1 MKEEIF
7 KDLIRTTQAEAADW
21 EEAIFHQS
29 LQQHISCQNLT
40 SCHTNATSS
49 LPSTSHITPTV
60 PSTEPQPKALLEILR
75 RATVIFP
82 GNLSACELFTTE
94 NDEAIQDKM
103 KEFQIKNPELY
114 LVGGGLRNKALKE
127 LWAKADKDLWQSKI
141 DAFARDIDAN
151 REEFPLLMLR
161 ALQNLCSRE
170 HLGST
175 LMSFTWAFHDV
186 QTDRIKCGQIFTG
199 YDTYKEELVTPD
211 RAQPC
216 DHNAQMEA
224 WLNHADAILSC
235 KPCSVVYQIP
245 LNEDGIPILPQ
256 TDTSK
261 ATAAQL
267 AQLFDEYLLLLWKF
281 SWGTDK
287 NSSTIPWAEVVEHP
301 HDYFDTSLYKL
312 PCVLNV
318 PDKLKSNPVHIFA
331 LYDFFVLASTSLP
344 FKFHSKQE
352 IMKRTSSTI
361 GDELDNSS
369 LSTLSATTTV
379 QTPHPVQ
386 SSILYSS
393 SDKSPSEFETPQY
406 NTQPANLSASS
417 ASPNTS
423 TANSSSI
430 KANSRPDT
438 AAFPGI
444 NAISAN
450 PLGITKVS
458 GILKNT
464 KAVEETQPT
473 NSTNVVNPTNVV
485 DPTHIEPCPSTRKSG
500 QARKQADREVVT
512 LSESFSEPAKKR
524 KRLQDRWFYELV
536 VNPASQPF
544 EHSLD
549 C

>member
-1 MKEEIF
+1 MPNRSSDATGSNQSTKFPEVHKTRLKSLIPEYEGFIEEKNPDLKSRCNDLTKWRKDTARRLMKEEIF
-7 KDLIRTTQAEAADW
+7 KDLIGTTQAEAADW
-21 EEAIFHQS
+21 EEAIRRFFTNHYNNTYLAKIRRAATQ
-29 LQQHISCQNLT
+29 
-40 SCHTNATSS
+40 NATSS

-82 GNLSACELFTTE
+82 GDLSARELFATE

-103 KEFQIKNPELY
+103 KEFQIKNPESY

-151 REEFPLLMLR
+151 REEFPSLMLR

-170 HLGST
+170 RLGST
-175 LMSFTWAFHDV
+175 LMSFTWAFRDV

-211 RAQPC
+211 RAQPH

-224 WLNHADAILSC
+224 WLNHADAILSR
-235 KPCSVVYQIP
+235 KPRSVVYQIP

-312 PCVLNV
+312 PCVLNA

-344 FKFHSKQE
+344 FKFRSKQE

-361 GDELDNSS
+361 GDELDDSNDDD
-369 LSTLSATTTV
+369 L
-379 QTPHPVQ
+379 P
-386 SSILYSS
+386 
-393 SDKSPSEFETPQY
+393 
-406 NTQPANLSASS
+406 
-417 ASPNTS
+417 
-423 TANSSSI
+423 
-430 KANSRPDT
+430 
-438 AAFPGI
+438 
-444 NAISAN
+444 
-450 PLGITKVS
+450 
-458 GILKNT
+458 
-464 KAVEETQPT
+464 
-473 NSTNVVNPTNVV
+473 
-485 DPTHIEPCPSTRKSG
+485 
-500 QARKQADREVVT
+500 
-512 LSESFSEPAKKR
+512 
-524 KRLQDRWFYELV
+524 
-536 VNPASQPF
+536 
-544 EHSLD
+544 
-549 C
+549 